1 MPGIAWILKNPVIT
15 VFEDHVD
22 EWIDIASDWI
32 AKVVAKDLRLKPEN
46 IEGDLET
53 IENEI
58 KELADIAAG
67 KISDMIPGPRNMA
80 VAEGDLDFD
89 EKNCLVIE
97 ISDFIN
103 ELLIKL
109 EHEALK
115 KIYDMDWEEIED
127 EELFEGFI
135 DEEEEKEEEDEFEM
149 GKSVRTHLE
158 DTLKNYIPSIFE
170 EDIRDFVE
178 GGSQL
183 IVVSIKNDK
192 VSDEEIP
199 FIIKDKISDEIDKF
213 VQEFGKLK
221 SEYVNIIMGEYG
233 TGIRTC
239 RIIPVEEFI
248 NKIYKVTFERALG
261 LLGKNPEVLSKDYF
275 NEEF

>member
-1 MPGIAWILKNPVIT
+1 MPGITWILKNPIIT

-22 EWIDIASDWI
+22 EWIDITSDWI
-32 AKVVAKDLRLKPEN
+32 ARVVAKDLRLKPEN

-89 EKNCLVIE
+89 KKSCLVIE
-97 ISDFIN
+97 ISDFID
-103 ELLIKL
+103 ELLRRL
-109 EHEALK
+109 EYEALK
-115 KIYDMDWEEIED
+115 KIYDKDWEEIED
-127 EELFEGFI
+127 EELLKDFMSEN
-135 DEEEEKEEEDEFEM
+135 EWEEEDEFEM

-178 GGSQL
+178 NGSQL
-183 IVVSIKNDK
+183 IVVGIKDDE
-192 VSDEEIP
+192 VSDEEIL

-213 VQEFGKLK
+213 VQEFEKLK
-221 SEYVNIIMGEYG
+221 SEYVNIIRGEYG
-233 TGIRTC
+233 TGVRTC

-261 LLGKNPEVLSKDYF
+261 LLGKNPEVLSRDYF